1 MVTFSFKYAIDFS
14 MPFRSL
20 RRSFKTGNKAEN
32 FYDLQYRVVKALT
45 DILKKDD
52 SREIFIVAHSGV
64 IRCIEN
70 NLKGGSVE
78 DAWQK
83 PETGGVRVVRV

>member
-1 MVTFSFKYAIDFS
+1 MICSTE
-14 MPFRSL
+14 SL
-20 RRSFKTGNKAEN
+20 KR
-32 FYDLQYRVVKALT
+32 
-45 DILKKDD
+45 ILKKDD